1 MIRRR
6 ERVTR
11 LFQEFIRSEQS
22 SGIILM
28 TSAVVAL
35 ILMNSTIGPYYQA
48 LLDTELGWEGWGIH
62 LKHDITH
69 WINDGLMTI
78 FFLLIGLEIEREL
91 YKGELSDLRGAML
104 PLLAAVG
111 GMLVPALIH
120 FSLNYNLPTEK
131 GFGIPMATDIA
142 FALGVLSLLGKR
154 VPPSLKVF
162 LTAFAIIDDIGAM
175 IIIAIFYTSDLS
187 FIYLLL
193 AIAIFLGLGLLNR
206 YKVRNMWFYL
216 LPGVVM
222 WYFMMESGVHATL
235 AGVLLAFALPFQ
247 DGGPDS
253 TSSKVEHAL
262 NKPVAYLIMPIFA
275 LANAGVAFTA
285 NFFSQAITP
294 NTVGIFF
301 GLLIGKPLGILSFSY
316 LGIWTKFVKLPEAM
330 SFKHMLGAGFLGG
343 IGFTM
348 SMFITI
354 LAFGHTS
361 IAANSKLSIMLASL
375 AAGTIGYFALK
386 FRRPVRRHPKYK
398 NPEGPDEEP
407 TVDATSPRTG
417 SWLPVEAEAIPE
429 SLPNQKVEESL
440 PNQEPPIQIWE
451 TPDEGQTQPFSRLQT
466 AEEEK
471 LVPPEPTPTVSES
484 HEEIKTGEA
493 DEKTNKPKSVDWTA
507 E

>member
-11 LFQEFIRSEQS
+11 LFQEFIQSEQS
-22 SGIILM
+22 SGIILIA
-28 TSAVVAL
+28 SALLAL
-35 ILMNSTIGPYYQA
+35 FLMNSTIGPQFQA
-48 LLDTELGWEGWGIH
+48 LLNTELGWEGWGIH
-62 LKHDITH
+62 LKHDLTH

-104 PLLAAVG
+104 PLLAALG
-111 GMLVPALIH
+111 GMLLPALIH

-154 VPPSLKVF
+154 IPPSLKVF

-187 FIYLLL
+187 LVYLLF

-206 YKVRNMWFYL
+206 FKVRNMWFYI
-216 LPGVVM
+216 LPGILM

-247 DGGPDS
+247 DGGQDS

-275 LANAGVAFTA
+275 LANAGVAFNA
-285 NFFSQAITP
+285 EILSQAITP

-301 GLLIGKPLGILSFSY
+301 GLLIGKPVGILSFSY
-316 LGIWTKFVKLPEAM
+316 LGIWTKFVKLPEAI

-354 LAFGHTS
+354 LAFGNTTV
-361 IAANSKLSIMLASL
+361 AANSKLSIMLASL
-375 AAGTIGYFALK
+375 SAGSIGYFILK
-386 FRRPVRRHPKYK
+386 FRRPFRRHPKYK
-398 NPEGPDEEP
+398 NPDGMEEEP
-407 TVDATSPRTG
+407 ATHGTSSRTG
-417 SWLPVEAEAIPE
+417 SWLPVEAEANPE
-429 SLPNQKVEESL
+429 ELTNQAFEETL
-440 PNQEPPIQIWE
+440 VNEEPPSQAWE
-451 TPDEGQTQPFSRLQT
+451 TLDEEQTQPINREQT
-466 AEEEK
+466 FQAEK
-471 LVPPEPTPTVSES
+471 PVPAETTPPASPPQD
-484 HEEIKTGEA
+484 EIQTGEA
-493 DEKTNKPKSVDWTA
+493 DEKINKPKSVDWTA

>member
-6 ERVTR
+6 ARVTR

-28 TSAVVAL
+28 LSALVAL
-35 ILMNSTIGPYYQA
+35 ILMNSNIGPYYQS
-48 LLDTELGWEGWGIH
+48 LLDTQLGWEGWGIH
-62 LKHDITH
+62 LKHDLTH

-78 FFLLIGLEIEREL
+78 FFLLIGLEIEREI
-91 YKGELSDLRGAML
+91 YKGELSDLRGALL

-111 GMLVPALIH
+111 GMLIPALIH
-120 FSLNYNLPTEK
+120 YAYNYNLPTVK

-175 IIIAIFYTSDLS
+175 ILIAIFYTDDLS
-187 FIYLLL
+187 FVYLLL
-193 AIAIFLGLGLLNR
+193 AIAIFLFLGLLNR
-206 YKVRNMWFYL
+206 FKVRNMWAYL
-216 LPGVVM
+216 LPGLFM

-275 LANAGVAFTA
+275 LANAGVAFSA
-285 NFFSQAITP
+285 EFLSQAITP

-301 GLLIGKPLGILSFSY
+301 GLLIGKPVGILSFSY
-316 LGIWTKFVKLPEAM
+316 IGIWTKIVKLPEAM

-354 LAFGHTS
+354 LAFGHTTVS
-361 IAANSKLSIMLASL
+361 DNSKLSIMLASL
-375 AAGTIGYFALK
+375 AAGVIGYFILK

-398 NPEGPDEEP
+398 NPDGTDDEP
-407 TVDATSPRTG
+407 VASVTTPHKG
-417 SWLPVEAEAIPE
+417 SWLPVEGGTNTTSSTNANDQMNVVE
-429 SLPNQKVEESL
+429 LPAQPAST
-440 PNQEPPIQIWE
+440 
-451 TPDEGQTQPFSRLQT
+451 TP
-466 AEEEK
+466 
-471 LVPPEPTPTVSES
+471 
-484 HEEIKTGEA
+484 EEIKPAQMSDGEPPA
-493 DEKTNKPKSVDWTA
+493 SELDQETTQPKSTDWSA